1 MRAVHARWAVSA
13 PAWLTP
19 LTDRETLILRL
30 LADGYDGP
38 DIASRLGH
46 GLGTSLGTVK
56 ADKTRLYAKLG
67 ARNAAHA
74 VHLGHR
80 YGLLGADAL
89 AGGAR

>member
-1 MRAVHARWAVSA
+1 MTA
-13 PAWLTP
+13 PAWLSQ
-19 LTDRETLILRL
+19 LTGREQRILEL
-30 LADGYDGP
+30 LADGHDGA
-38 DIASRLGH
+38 DIARHLGV

-56 ADKTRLYAKLG
+56 ADKARLYAKLG

-89 AGGAR
+89 TGGAR